1 MPLILRQ
8 HHPRQFEH
16 IGVVRHGIATGPNR
30 IEFVAPIKDTT
41 EANRIV
47 QGSVVS
53 LDQNGT
59 FVAGAAAGTGIN
71 RPVPMIA
78 MNNGFDNGVTTG
90 ELASSMAYSSYPISG
105 GLIAA
110 IPVTSGY
117 EIETSEF
124 DPDATYHLNDGLIPG
139 TEAKLGKVTVATE
152 GPGKTQPYLGFVSVL
167 GNDKGIHKPPYK
179 VKRIAFLA
187 CFIPAGVA
195 QA

>member
-47 QGSVVS
+47 QGSAV
-53 LDQNGT
+53 
-59 FVAGAAAGTGIN
+59 N

-124 DPDATYHLNDGLIPG
+124 DPDATYHINDGLIPG
-139 TEAKLGKVTVATE
+139 SAAKLGKVTVATE
-152 GPGKTQPYLGFVSVL
+152 APGKTQPYLGFVSVL